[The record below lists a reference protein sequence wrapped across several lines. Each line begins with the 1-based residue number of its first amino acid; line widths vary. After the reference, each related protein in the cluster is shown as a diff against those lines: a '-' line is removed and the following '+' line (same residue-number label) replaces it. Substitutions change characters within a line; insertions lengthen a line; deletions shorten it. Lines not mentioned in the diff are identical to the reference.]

1 MDVSSVSHSQD
12 PIPLPDPRREGS
24 YSLEEL
30 LTRRRSVRSFAP
42 FPLTPMELSQ
52 LLWASQGITHP
63 TGLRTTP
70 SAGALYPLV
79 LYVAAEDG
87 VFCYDPHGHALRS
100 VARRDRR
107 ALLARAAHEQEML
120 EQAAVVIGVSA
131 RLEGLRARY
140 GLHAERFAALEAG
153 HAVQN
158 LLLQAVAIDLGA
170 VPVASFFEEAAR
182 MLLGAAESEL
192 PLYLVPVGH
201 PAALRDQ

>member
-1 MDVSSVSHSQD
+1 MDVTWTSHAQSG
-12 PIPLPDPRREGS
+12 IPLPDPRRDGEH
-24 YSLEEL
+24 SLEEL
-30 LTRRRSVRSFAP
+30 LARRRSVRSFAP
-42 FPLTPMELSQ
+42 FPLTRLELSQ

-70 SAGALYPLV
+70 SAGALFPLV
-79 LYVAAEDG
+79 VYVAEEDG
-87 VFCYDPHGHALRS
+87 VFRYDPHAHALIPM
-100 VARRDRR
+100 AKRDRR
-107 ALLARAAHEQEML
+107 PLLARAAHEQDML
-120 EQAAVVIGVSA
+120 EQAAVVVGVSA
-131 RLEGLRARY
+131 RLEGLSARY
-140 GLHAERFAALEAG
+140 GQHAERFAALEAG

-182 MLLGAAESEL
+182 MLLGAPENEL